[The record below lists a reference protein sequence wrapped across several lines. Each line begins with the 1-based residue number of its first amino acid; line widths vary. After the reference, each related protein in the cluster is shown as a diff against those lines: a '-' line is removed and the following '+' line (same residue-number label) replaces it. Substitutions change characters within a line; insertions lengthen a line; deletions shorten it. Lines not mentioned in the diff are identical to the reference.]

1 MGSCTGRTC
10 VRIKPVN
17 AKFAD
22 NLSHKLSP
30 AGTMKLSSVAPVQ
43 REPHEESLAGEIIG
57 GLVEMLIEALLESL
71 FG

>member
-1 MGSCTGRTC
+1 MYRKNLCDDTTGDEPER
-10 VRIKPVN
+10 
-17 AKFAD
+17 
-22 NLSHKLSP
+22 KLSP